1 MSTNAAAKPTGAN
14 KKPAA
19 AKTTGLTA
27 ADLTPKKKHPSKL
40 FFLGTGDKYSIC
52 SDVVGTTE
60 YKIITFLLS
69 GVLPSEGG
77 FLCTLDEDG
86 HTVKWSRPVDAFL
99 FSMGHLRG
107 IMGEED
113 YSESHVRVRS
123 FDDVLQSMSHDK
135 VEADAADKYWGKPQ
149 EIIFEQKLTGTPIC
163 EAIPY
168 RAPSLA
174 PVMDERGKKHKQ
186 YNTLVVVR
194 VEVAERRRTTSK
206 VKRSR
211 PVNLYGIEESS
222 PSVEDDYR
230 RRPRRRERT
239 CDWGGSHRGEDRHH
253 AGSKVSS
260 EDAGEGS
267 EGSRDY

>member
-1 MSTNAAAKPTGAN
+1 MSTKAAVKPTGAN

-19 AKTTGLTA
+19 AKTTGLSA

-135 VEADAADKYWGKPQ
+135 VEADAADKYWNP
-149 EIIFEQKLTGTPIC
+149 
-163 EAIPY
+163 
-168 RAPSLA
+168 
-174 PVMDERGKKHKQ
+174 
-186 YNTLVVVR
+186 R
-194 VEVAERRRTTSK
+194 VEDPCQMYDAMCSFIK
-206 VKRSR
+206 VE
-211 PVNLYGIEESS
+211 GTII
-222 PSVEDDYR
+222 
-230 RRPRRRERT
+230 
-239 CDWGGSHRGEDRHH
+239 GSHRQMAAIIARKASASAARSDPNSH
-253 AGSKVSS
+253 S
-260 EDAGEGS
+260 
-267 EGSRDY
+267 